1 VIIRYNRRAIR
12 DLAAIAD
19 YIRERSPEAAARV
32 CARIESL
39 IGGLKDFPLQGT
51 PTDRPEISRLVATP
65 FPYLIFYRVKGE
77 TVIVLHFRHGRR
89 RPES

>member
-32 CARIESL
+32 CARIES
-39 IGGLKDFPLQGT
+39 
-51 PTDRPEISRLVATP
+51 
-65 FPYLIFYRVKGE
+65 
-77 TVIVLHFRHGRR
+77 
-89 RPES
+89 